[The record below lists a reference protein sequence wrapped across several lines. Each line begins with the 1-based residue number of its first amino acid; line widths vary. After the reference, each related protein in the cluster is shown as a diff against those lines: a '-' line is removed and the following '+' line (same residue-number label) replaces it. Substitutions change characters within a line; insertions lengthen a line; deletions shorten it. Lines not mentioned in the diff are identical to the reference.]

1 MRHAKVLDER
11 STKKRNKKKTHATNC
26 RIAQAYSMHADT
38 IYNIKTNIDF
48 TSAVGYILFDGGGAR
63 CTAFIQQEHD
73 SFIHIFSSVN
83 SIAAWMLCDVL
94 RYMCH
99 EWQTNNTNWVWT
111 TGFFFSLRVPK
122 TFHSYTKT
130 IEEVSCVVLVLLLL
144 KRSIFSF
151 HRKRENP
158 FLWTKN
164 EGA

>member
-111 TGFFFSLRVPK
+111 TGFFFLASRAKNIPFVHQNHRGSLVC
-122 TFHSYTKT
+122 SISIVT
-130 IEEVSCVVLVLLLL
+130 IE
-144 KRSIFSF
+144 
-151 HRKRENP
+151 
-158 FLWTKN
+158 
-164 EGA
+164 A